1 MRKNSFSCVITVLKF
16 QLLLRELCHSE
27 IAETDALSSFIGAS
41 FRLNAL
47 GAKIKS
53 VELLQNTGI
62 RRSGEIDPSRNRKVG
77 KALSESGFE
86 GGNLYFP
93 YVRFN
98 PSSISKDDVHEQ
110 TSSSSTRPKLPTPSK
125 INAPI
130 SDSDRASLTDLLSN
144 PHAFPLS
151 LITRKNCQ
159 HPDHL
164 VLTAAAGDRMGV
176 SAADIEKKAY
186 SLWRRVALYNAAID
200 PAGVDGAKC
209 LLACGSEAPHC
220 LAACHRER
228 ARKHGWA
235 RETPTLDEAACTR
248 ACGPFAPKCVS
259 VCTTSRKLVHRDAPE
274 PSVDEQDCDAECG
287 PASSPACRQSCALE
301 RAAVV
306 RGRPRTTLQKIRSAP
321 APAAFLPRD
330 ASSPASWRGHGYSL
344 LQCPCFLSPPRRQ
357 ESLALSRPSTRIG
370 SMPRKQLNARTHL
383 LPSSS
388 MFGRLCRRCRHH
400 YRRRRRRRRLL
411 QIVARGLAP
420 TLTAAMTT
428 NVAAPAYGLARAHPE
443 TMQSVHY
450 QPLAHQLQL
459 CTPCCQQC
467 CWRSQSPLV
476 SHWQAPQSWLAD
488 LSICIPSGFA
498 GALQDLT
505 NWLQLKPSVC
515 MGAATVKITMTR

>member
-53 VELLQNTGI
+53 VELLQNTGN

-110 TSSSSTRPKLPTPSK
+110 TSSSSTRPKLPNPSK

-144 PHAFPLS
+144 PQAFPLS

-228 ARKHGWA
+228 ARRHGWA

-287 PASSPACRQSCALE
+287 PASSPACLQSCALE
-301 RAAVV
+301 RAA
-306 RGRPRTTLQKIRSAP
+306 GRAWAAANHTAEDTFCARACGLFAARCIFACVLARSRIQPATVP
-321 APAAFLPRD
+321 MFPVATPTPGEFGTEPAVDADWLNASQAIEREDAPAAIIFNVRSPLPQVPPPLPPPPPPPPPPPNRCKGPCSD
-330 ASSPASWRGHGYSL
+330 PDSCDDDECGGSSVW
-344 LQCPCFLSPPRRQ
+344 
-357 ESLALSRPSTRIG
+357 IG
-370 SMPRKQLNARTHL
+370 SGPSRNNAERTLPAAGTSAAIMYAVLPAVL
-383 LPSSS
+383 LA
-388 MFGRLCRRCRHH
+388 
-400 YRRRRRRRRLL
+400 
-411 QIVARGLAP
+411 VAI
-420 TLTAAMTT
+420 AA
-428 NVAAPAYGLARAHPE
+428 G
-443 TMQSVHY
+443 
-450 QPLAHQLQL
+450 
-459 CTPCCQQC
+459 
-467 CWRSQSPLV
+467 
-476 SHWQAPQSWLAD
+476 
-488 LSICIPSGFA
+488 
-498 GALQDLT
+498 
-505 NWLQLKPSVC
+505 
-515 MGAATVKITMTR
+515 